1 MAPFDE
7 VAKAEL
13 HKSSEDKDDLSWCP
27 LVDGYQT
34 KGLKTSL
41 FRMNGGKLWLFFFCS
56 SIHKCQLGGES

>member
-41 FRMNGGKLWLFFFCS
+41 FRMNG
-56 SIHKCQLGGES
+56 

>member
-41 FRMNGGKLWLFFFCS
+41 FRMNGGKLAERRPALVKGS
-56 SIHKCQLGGES
+56 SRV